1 MAACHP
7 PTVVVAST
15 HDMQLCLPNR
25 SALQL
30 LSMHPCWTACLP
42 ALLQIKQEA
51 ELRGHTEG
59 VTNLAWHPVHPDKL
73 ASIAGQEKSVR

>member
-1 MAACHP
+1 MPRVPQDCHCGCQITEPYNQAWPLAGLPIAC
-7 PTVVVAST
+7 
-15 HDMQLCLPNR
+15 
-25 SALQL
+25 
-30 LSMHPCWTACLP
+30 
-42 ALLQIKQEA
+42 LQIKQEA